1 MNTNTHEPT
10 PEFERFLEWQVTT
23 AVRRQARF
31 AEPPRPKY
39 FKHLSIA
46 ALVVISILVG
56 AGGVTAASR
65 IQSNEQTKLLLAQ
78 QATEILLAQMKV
90 DAAQQAAELA
100 KKRVAVGTEQQAT
113 LAAAEHDLRLAM
125 LKLKEAS
132 LNSEEIGASGKPV
145 QNDLTSPRIGSRDF
159 VAERM
164 RLEQQAAALAVDA
177 AAQKLS
183 AAKRRFD
190 VGLAEALE
198 LTEAQTRQV
207 QAMAEMRAALD
218 KLSLRESFLE
228 GKIRMAD
235 VAREKQLLAARS
247 ELEIA
252 RSALALATERH
263 ALFQV
268 KAKIGTAGELDLAK
282 ARLEMLSLQQDVMR
296 LEARIRQ
303 LQQGR

>member
-1 MNTNTHEPT
+1 MNTNIHEPT

-23 AVRRQARF
+23 ALRRQERF
-31 AEPPRPKY
+31 AEPPRPTYIKY
-39 FKHLSIA
+39 ISVA
-46 ALVVISILVG
+46 ALVLVSILVG

-113 LAAAEHDLRLAM
+113 LVAAEQELRLAM

-164 RLEQQAAALAVDA
+164 RLEQQAAAVAVEA

-228 GKIRMAD
+228 GKIKMAD

-252 RSALALATERH
+252 KSALALATERH
-263 ALFQV
+263 ERFQV
-268 KAKIGTAGELDLAK
+268 KAKVGMAGEIDLAK
-282 ARLEMLSLQQDVMR
+282 SRLEMLSLQQDVVR